1 MNAHTDRLRMVL
13 RWIDRAT
20 TVVAAALLCA
30 LVAVTIAAV
39 VYRYGVN
46 APLTWANEVQES
58 LFIWLTFLGAAV
70 AMARNEHSGFTSLI
84 ARLPRLGRLAL
95 TALSALAIV
104 TFLGIGSWLGFEALP
119 KLMGQTTP
127 SLGLSVAFNYAA
139 LPVGM
144 LLILIQFMGMIASDP
159 AHTQRLLDE
168 STGAPV

>member
-1 MNAHTDRLRMVL
+1 MNAYTGSLRMIL

-39 VYRYGVN
+39 VYRYGVR
-46 APLTWANEVQES
+46 APLTWTNEVQES

-70 AMARNEHSGFTSLI
+70 AMARNEHSGFTGLI
-84 ARLPRLGRLAL
+84 ARLPRSGRLVL
-95 TALSALAIV
+95 TALSALAML
-104 TFLGIGSWLGFEALP
+104 TFLGIGFWLGFGVLP
-119 KLMGQTTP
+119 RLMGQATP
-127 SLGLSVAFNYAA
+127 TLGLSVAFNYAA

-144 LLILIQFMGMIASDP
+144 LLILVQFLGMIASDP

-168 STGAPV
+168 SKGAPV